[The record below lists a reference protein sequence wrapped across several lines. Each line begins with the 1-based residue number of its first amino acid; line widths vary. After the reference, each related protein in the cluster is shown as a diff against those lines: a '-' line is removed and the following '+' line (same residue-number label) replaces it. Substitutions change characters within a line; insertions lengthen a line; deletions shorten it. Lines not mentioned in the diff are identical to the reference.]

1 MKATYTIHHYGTF
14 IQETQ
19 SGLRKCPLN
28 RGIPFDI
35 LKTNKVYPYEK
46 RQ

>member
-1 MKATYTIHHYGTF
+1 MKAAYTIHHYGTF

-28 RGIPFDI
+28 RGIPFKKCNTYNGI
-35 LKTNKVYPYEK
+35 SN
-46 RQ
+46 Q